1 MTAVPLP
8 GGARPPFATPVA
20 KARAEVAS
28 RSERQISQPH
38 KAEAKPPTAAVA
50 AAQPGHGTQVS
61 FGEQALHAM
70 ERTGEF
76 VGGAVL
82 AGVQDLGKAACY
94 TLKAVGHGV
103 ADAAEGLEGGVVE
116 GFKDVGSG
124 FDDSVRALGRG
135 VVHVENAA
143 SDVWG
148 LATQGASV
156 ATNLVSTLG
165 TDAQVAVTDL
175 GTAATDIGIGAKAV
189 LSGAGSIASSAANYG
204 SYVVKQGGKVLN
216 ELT

>member
-8 GGARPPFATPVA
+8 AGARPPFVNPVA
-20 KARAEVAS
+20 KARAKVAS
-28 RSERQISQPH
+28 QADRQISPPH
-38 KAEAKPPTAAVA
+38 KAEIKPATAVVA
-50 AAQPGHGTQVS
+50 ADKPGHGTQVS

-76 VGGAVL
+76 VGGALL
-82 AGVQDLGKAACY
+82 AGVEDLAEAACY

-103 ADAAEGLEGGVVE
+103 
-116 GFKDVGSG
+116 
-124 FDDSVRALGRG
+124 
-135 VVHVENAA
+135 VHAENAA

-165 TDAQVAVTDL
+165 TDAQVAATDL

-189 LSGAGSIASSAANYG
+189 LSGVGSIASSAANYG
-204 SYVVKQGGKVLN
+204 CYVVKQGGKVLN